1 MARADVGGPEEAAE
15 GALERRSVAGVAR
28 RPSLRGHALVLLA
41 VLTLLWGTNWPLFP
55 IAMREISV
63 WTFRAVSTLAAG
75 IVLLAVARAMG
86 FRLVVPRR
94 HWPALVGAALLYL
107 AIWNIASGYAAVLL
121 PSGQAAVIGF
131 TMPLWATLINW
142 LLFGERPGPWLAVA
156 LVLGALAVLVLML
169 PTILASGR
177 GAGISGILAVSGGF
191 AWGLAAAIGWAA
203 GTIVLK
209 RGAIQV
215 PAPVLTG
222 WQLLIASVPITV
234 IALFAGDHHYFMPTW
249 TTVAAVSYITLVPM
263 VIGNICWFR
272 IVDLLPANVAGLSAI
287 LVPIVAMISGA
298 IVLDEPLGPLQWLA
312 MVLSTT
318 AITIAMQS
326 QRRRPSPAR
335 DAASVK

>member
-1 MARADVGGPEEAAE
+1 MPRADGGP
-15 GALERRSVAGVAR
+15 AGTVAR
-28 RPSLRGHALVLLA
+28 RPGLPGHALVLLA
-41 VLTLLWGTNWPLFP
+41 VLTLVWGTNWPLFP

-63 WTFRAVSTLAAG
+63 WTFRAVSTTAAG
-75 IVLLAVARAMG
+75 VVLLVVARAMG
-86 FRLVVPRR
+86 ISLAVPRR
-94 HWPALVGAALLYL
+94 HWPSLVGAALLYL
-107 AIWNIASGYAAVLL
+107 TIWNIASGYAAVLL

-142 LLFGERPGPWLAVA
+142 TLFGERPGRWLAVA
-156 LVLGALAVLVLML
+156 IALGALAVVVLML
-169 PTILASGR
+169 PTILATGR
-177 GAGISGILAVSGGF
+177 VSGGF
-191 AWGLAAAIGWAA
+191 AWGLVAAIGWAS

-222 WQLLIASVPITV
+222 WQLLIAAVPICV
-234 IALFAGDHHYFMPTW
+234 IALFAGDHHYFMPTL
-249 TTVAAVSYITLVPM
+249 TTVVAVSYITLVPM

-298 IVLDEPLGPLQWLA
+298 VVLDEPLGPLQWLA
-312 MVLSTT
+312 MVMSTT

-326 QRRRPSPAR
+326 QRHRRPGGNGRHADR
-335 DAASVK
+335 

>member
-1 MARADVGGPEEAAE
+1 MRPAAMMGADDGG
-15 GALERRSVAGVAR
+15 SAGCAPR
-28 RPSLRGHALVLLA
+28 GPGLPGHALALLA
-41 VLTLLWGTNWPLFP
+41 VLTLVWGTNWPLFP

-63 WTFRAVSTLAAG
+63 WTFRTISTLAAG
-75 IVLLAVARAMG
+75 VVLLGVARAMG
-86 FRLVVPRR
+86 FSLAVPRR
-94 HWPALVGAALLYL
+94 QWPSLVGAALLYL
-107 AIWNIASGYAAVLL
+107 ATWNIASAYAAVLL

-142 LLFGERPGPWLAVA
+142 LLFGERPGLWLTVA

-169 PTILASGR
+169 PTIFASGR
-177 GAGISGILAVSGGF
+177 VSGGF
-191 AWGLAAAIGWAA
+191 AWGLVAAIGWAA

-222 WQLLIASVPITV
+222 WQLLIAAIPITV
-234 IALFAGDHHYFMPTW
+234 IGLFAGDHRYFMPTW
-249 TTVAAVSYITLVPM
+249 TTVAAVGYITLVPM

-298 IVLDEPLGPLQWLA
+298 IVLGEPLGPLQWLA

-326 QRRRPSPAR
+326 QRRQSDGKAGQPKAWQRKSGQQ
-335 DAASVK
+335 KGG